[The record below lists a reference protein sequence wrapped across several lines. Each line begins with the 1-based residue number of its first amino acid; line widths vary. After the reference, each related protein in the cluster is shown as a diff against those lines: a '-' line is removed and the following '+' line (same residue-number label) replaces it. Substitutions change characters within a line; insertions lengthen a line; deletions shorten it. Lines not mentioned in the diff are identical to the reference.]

1 MSPYFASITLTAAFL
16 FSTVIF
22 AQEVPVF
29 DDEPTAAKKLDL
41 DAFDNITKLLHAGR
55 LSPHMKCEVKVRT
68 RKEDR
73 KFSTGTKLIEIL
85 EVEYYPRGLF
95 ADKKVRVLFAADLA
109 KYGSKMA
116 SNHWSG
122 AGEDIKIE
130 AQDPMQHWLRF
141 IHDGKNNLVFL
152 SLGNRLATYP
162 CLVK

>member
-1 MSPYFASITLTAAFL
+1 MSSHFAWITLVTAFL
-16 FSTVIF
+16 FSSFIY

-29 DDEPTAAKKLDL
+29 DDEPTVNKKLDFE
-41 DAFDNITKLLHAGR
+41 AFENITKLLHAGR
-55 LSPHMKCEVKVRT
+55 LAPHMKCDIKVNT

-73 KFSTGTKLIEIL
+73 KFSTGTKMIEIL
-85 EVEYYPRGLF
+85 EVDFYPRGLF
-95 ADKKVRVLFAADLA
+95 AEKKVRVLFAAQLA

-141 IHDGKNNLVFL
+141 VHDGKGNLVYL
-152 SLGNRLATYP
+152 VLGNRLATYP
-162 CLVK
+162 CFVR